1 MTAAP
6 ALINEPV
13 LLRDTWDDGIVCL
26 TLNRPNAANSLSHA
40 LVDALHTA
48 FLDLANDDAVRVIV
62 LAGAG
67 KHFCAGHDLTESI
80 AAAKDPAS
88 KREAN
93 IAASEM
99 VMAINRCPK
108 PVIARIQGVATAAGC
123 QLAASCDL
131 VFASTAAKFATPGVN
146 IGLWCLAPQV
156 AVSRAIAPKHAM
168 QMLLTGK
175 MIDADTAVRFGL
187 VNEAVAPEALDER
200 ILEIAR
206 EIASK
211 SSGAVAMGKD
221 SFYRQ
226 LAMDVPE
233 AYAMVDE
240 LIYRAIQTEDAQ
252 EGISAFLEKRQPVW
266 KGRRA

>member
-1 MTAAP
+1 MANAAQL
-6 ALINEPV
+6 ANELV
-13 LLRDTWDDGIVCL
+13 LLHETLEDGIVRV
-26 TLNRPNAANSLSHA
+26 TLNRPKAANSLSHE
-40 LVDALHTA
+40 LVHELHAA
-48 FLDLANDDAVRVIV
+48 FEVYAADDTVRVIV

-67 KHFCAGHDLTESI
+67 KHFCAGHDLSESI
-80 AAAKDPAS
+80 VAAKDPTS
-88 KREAN
+88 KRNAN

-99 VMAINRCPK
+99 IMSINRCPK

-131 VFASTAAKFATPGVN
+131 VFASTTAKFATPGVN

-156 AVSRAIAPKHAM
+156 AVSRTIAPKHAM

-175 MIDADTAVRFGL
+175 MIDAEQAVRFGL
-187 VNEAVAPEALDER
+187 ANEAIEAEVLDDR

-206 EIASK
+206 EIAGK
-211 SSGAVAMGKD
+211 SSLAVAMGKE

-226 LAMDVPE
+226 LEMDVPE

-252 EGISAFLEKRQPVW
+252 EGISAFLEKRDPKW
-266 KGRRA
+266 KGR

>member
-1 MTAAP
+1 MTAVEQLA
-6 ALINEPV
+6 NEPV
-13 LLRDTWDDGIVCL
+13 LLRDTLEDGIVRL
-26 TLNRPNAANSLSHA
+26 TLNRPKAANSLSHD
-40 LVDALHTA
+40 LVHSLHAA
-48 FLDLANDDAVRVIV
+48 FLDLANDETVRVVI

-67 KHFCAGHDLTESI
+67 KNFCAGHDLTESI

-93 IAASEM
+93 IAASAM
-99 VMAINRCPK
+99 IMAINRCPK

-131 VFASTAAKFATPGVN
+131 VFATTEARFATPGVN

-175 MIDADTAVRFGL
+175 MIDAATAVRFGL
-187 VNEAVAPEALDER
+187 VNEAVAPDALDAR
-200 ILEIAR
+200 LLEIAR

-211 SSGAVAMGKD
+211 SAPAVAMGKE

-226 LAMDVPE
+226 LEMDVPG

-240 LIYRAIQTEDAQ
+240 LIYRAIQTDDAQ
-252 EGISAFLEKRQPVW
+252 EGISAFLEKRKPVW
-266 KGRRA
+266 KGRNQ

>member
-1 MTAAP
+1 MTAA
-6 ALINEPV
+6 ATLTNEPV
-13 LLRDTWDDGIVCL
+13 LRREMLDDGIVCL
-26 TLNRPNAANSLSHA
+26 TLNRPKTANSLSHA
-40 LVDALHTA
+40 LVDALQTA
-48 FLDLANDDAVRVIV
+48 FRDLAHDDAVRVVV

-99 VMAINRCPK
+99 IMVINRCPK

-131 VFASTAAKFATPGVN
+131 VFASTEAKFATPGVN

-175 MIDADTAVRFGL
+175 MIDAETAVRFGL
-187 VNEAVAPEALDER
+187 ANEAVAPEALDDR
-200 ILEIAR
+200 VLEIAR

-211 SSGAVAMGKD
+211 SSGAVAMGKE

>member
-1 MTAAP
+1 MTTAAT
-6 ALINEPV
+6 LTNEPV
-13 LLRDTWDDGIVCL
+13 LRREMLDDGIVCL
-26 TLNRPNAANSLSHA
+26 TLNRPKAANSLSHA
-40 LVDALHTA
+40 LVDALHAA
-48 FLDLANDDAVRVIV
+48 FRDLAHDDAVRVVV

-99 VMAINRCPK
+99 IMAINRCPK

-131 VFASTAAKFATPGVN
+131 VFASTEAKFATPGVN

-175 MIDADTAVRFGL
+175 MIDAETAVRFGL
-187 VNEAVAPEALDER
+187 ANEAVAPEALDDR
-200 ILEIAR
+200 VLEIAR

-211 SSGAVAMGKD
+211 SSGAVAMGKE

>member
-1 MTAAP
+1 MANAVQL
-6 ALINEPV
+6 ANEPV
-13 LLRDTWDDGIVCL
+13 LLHETLEDGIVRV
-26 TLNRPNAANSLSHA
+26 TLNRPKAANSLSHE
-40 LVDALHTA
+40 LVHELHAA
-48 FLDLANDDAVRVIV
+48 FEAYAADDAVRVII
-62 LAGAG
+62 LAGAS
-67 KHFCAGHDLTESI
+67 KHFCAGHDLSESI
-80 AAAKDPAS
+80 VAAKDPAS
-88 KREAN
+88 KRKAN

-99 VMAINRCPK
+99 IMSINRCPK

-156 AVSRAIAPKHAM
+156 AVSRSIAPKHAM

-175 MIDADTAVRFGL
+175 MIDAEQAVRFGL
-187 VNEAVAPEALDER
+187 ANEAVDPETLDDR

-206 EIASK
+206 EIAGK
-211 SSGAVAMGKD
+211 SSHAVAMGKE

-226 LAMDVPE
+226 LEMDVPE

-252 EGISAFLEKRQPVW
+252 EGISAFLEKRNPEW
-266 KGRRA
+266 KGR

>member
-1 MTAAP
+1 MRAP
-6 ALINEPV
+6 
-13 LLRDTWDDGIVCL
+13 D
-26 TLNRPNAANSLSHA
+26 
-40 LVDALHTA
+40 
-48 FLDLANDDAVRVIV
+48 
-62 LAGAG
+62 
-67 KHFCAGHDLTESI
+67 
-80 AAAKDPAS
+80 
-88 KREAN
+88 AN
-93 IAASEM
+93 ITIGGS
-99 VMAINRCPK
+99 P
-108 PVIARIQGVATAAGC
+108 ATPLKNEYG
-123 QLAASCDL
+123 
-131 VFASTAAKFATPGVN
+131 AKFATPGVN

-211 SSGAVAMGKD
+211 SSGAVAMGKE

-266 KGRRA
+266 KGRNA

>member
-1 MTAAP
+1 MANAAQLP
-6 ALINEPV
+6 NEPV
-13 LLRDTWDDGIVCL
+13 LLHQTLEDGIVRV
-26 TLNRPNAANSLSHA
+26 TLNRPKAANSLSHE
-40 LVDALHTA
+40 LVHELHAA
-48 FLDLANDDAVRVIV
+48 FEIYAADDTVRVIV

-67 KHFCAGHDLTESI
+67 KHFCAGHDLSESI
-80 AAAKDPAS
+80 VAAKDPAR

-99 VMAINRCPK
+99 IMSINRCPK

-131 VFASTAAKFATPGVN
+131 VFASTTAKFATPGVN

-156 AVSRAIAPKHAM
+156 AVSRTIAPKHAM

-175 MIDADTAVRFGL
+175 MIGAEQAVRFGL
-187 VNEAVAPEALDER
+187 ANEAIDAEVLDDR
-200 ILEIAR
+200 ILEISR
-206 EIASK
+206 EIAGK
-211 SSGAVAMGKD
+211 SSHAVAMGKE

-226 LAMDVPE
+226 LEMDVPE

-252 EGISAFLEKRQPVW
+252 EGISAFLEKRDPKW
-266 KGRRA
+266 KGR

>member
-1 MTAAP
+1 MANAVQL
-6 ALINEPV
+6 ANEPV
-13 LLRDTWDDGIVCL
+13 LLHETLEDGIVRV
-26 TLNRPNAANSLSHA
+26 TLNRPKAANSLSHE
-40 LVDALHTA
+40 LVHELHAA
-48 FLDLANDDAVRVIV
+48 FEAYAADDAVRVII

-67 KHFCAGHDLTESI
+67 KHFCAEHDLSESI
-80 AAAKDPAS
+80 VAAKDPAS
-88 KREAN
+88 KRKAN

-99 VMAINRCPK
+99 IMSINRCPK

-156 AVSRAIAPKHAM
+156 AVSRTIAPKHAM

-175 MIDADTAVRFGL
+175 MIDAEQAVRFGL
-187 VNEAVAPEALDER
+187 ANEAVDPETLDDR

-211 SSGAVAMGKD
+211 SSHAVAMGKE

-226 LAMDVPE
+226 LEMDVPE

-252 EGISAFLEKRQPVW
+252 EGISAFLEKRNPEW
-266 KGRRA
+266 KGR